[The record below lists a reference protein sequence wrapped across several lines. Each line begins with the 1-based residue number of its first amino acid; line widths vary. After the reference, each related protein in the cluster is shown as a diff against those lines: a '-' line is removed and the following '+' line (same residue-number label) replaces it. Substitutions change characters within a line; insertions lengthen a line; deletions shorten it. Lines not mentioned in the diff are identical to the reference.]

1 MKRLKAIIA
10 VLPVAWSEEK
20 VLKYQAHSE
29 FSSVKIYGDPKATE
43 EAALNSLRKASEDY
57 IRAAQETIAALSK

>member
-10 VLPVAWSEEK
+10 VLPVAWSGEK

-29 FSSVKIYGDPKATE
+29 FSQVNIYGDPKETE
-43 EAALNSLRKASEDY
+43 EAATNSLHKACEDY
-57 IRAAQETIAALSK
+57 IRAVQETIAALSK